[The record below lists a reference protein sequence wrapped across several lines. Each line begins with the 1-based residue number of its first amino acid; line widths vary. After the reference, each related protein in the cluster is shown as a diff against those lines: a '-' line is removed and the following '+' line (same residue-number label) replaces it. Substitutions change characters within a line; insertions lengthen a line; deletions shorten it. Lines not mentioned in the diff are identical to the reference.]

1 MRRRALTATYPI
13 VFFCTFAYLWVYQR
27 FMAVGFR
34 TGESFVNLLL
44 FHQNEWA
51 VRYEIAC
58 PATDVEAA
66 RDMTRAFLRSLR
78 ECG

>member
-1 MRRRALTATYPI
+1 
-13 VFFCTFAYLWVYQR
+13 
-27 FMAVGFR
+27 MAVGFR

-78 ECG
+78 ECE